1 MFTIKAEWDRLR
13 GVLVHEPGIEMFY
26 GVLDPESFL
35 YMRRFNLQRALLEH
49 KKMQDTLKELGVTVY
64 RLKDVILDKANSDQK
79 IMDYLKKL
87 ALESI
92 RFEGDGELEKQLQ
105 DFEEDINKLDP
116 ESLFNIVLL
125 KPTVI
130 THKALGTSE
139 STPRIINEEP
149 LANLYFTRD
158 QTIVTDEGIVLGRM
172 SKRIRR
178 RETILL
184 KLAIES
190 LSENIIKEIS
200 EPAFAEGGDY
210 MPFKNFAI
218 FGTGDR
224 TTIAGAIQVS
234 DALNF
239 NEIVIAY
246 NPVIQANDYM
256 LSMHLDMYLNTPM
269 EGIIVSNKK
278 ILQSTR
284 ADVYEKKEGKYVLKE
299 RTNLLD
305 FFIKKR
311 FDIIDITLLEQ
322 ISYSTN
328 FLTIKNGQIVTL
340 DSEKNSKYVLEYVNS
355 RGYMDLSNEINLE
368 YTKLKED
375 KRFFPRKKEIDDFGI
390 DFVIADVGELT
401 GGFGGIHCMT
411 MSLYRN

>member
-35 YMRRFNLQRALLEH
+35 YMRRFNLQQALSEH
-49 KKMQDTLKELGVTVY
+49 KKMQGTLKELGVTVY
-64 RLKDVILDKANSDQK
+64 RLKDVILDKAISDQK
-79 IMDYLKKL
+79 IMDHLRKL
-87 ALESI
+87 ALSSI

-105 DFEEDINKLDP
+105 DFEDDINKLDA
-116 ESLFNIVLL
+116 ESLFNIILL

-190 LSENIIKEIS
+190 LSENVIKEVS

-210 MPFKNFAI
+210 MPFKDFAI

-284 ADVYEKKEGKYVLKE
+284 ADVYEKKEDKYVLKE

-340 DSEKNSKYVLEYVNS
+340 DSENNSKHVLEYVNR
-355 RGYMDLSNEINLE
+355 RGYADLYNEINFE

-375 KRFFPRKKEIDDFGI
+375 KQFFPRKKEINDSGI
-390 DFVIADVGELT
+390 DFVVADVGELT